1 MQAEQAE
8 QAVQAMLLQS
18 ARLSQQIK
26 REYARVKKD
35 PAAKY
40 FTYVLQLQDGKYY
53 VGNTDNLYARLLDH
67 TLMTPSSSRWV
78 QMHGPVDRVVEVAR
92 NCGRDDELYKT
103 LQYMD
108 MMGWQNVRGSSYCKA
123 EMYNPPEALRT
134 FSRTG
139 DAGFEYLTRAEI
151 DDVLRDIEELESL

>member
-1 MQAEQAE
+1 MQAM
-8 QAVQAMLLQS
+8 QAMLLQS
-18 ARLSQQIK
+18 ARLGLQVR
-26 REYARVKKD
+26 REYERLKKD

-53 VGNTDNLYARLLDH
+53 VGNTDNLYTRLLDH

-92 NCGRDDELYKT
+92 NCGRDDETYKT

-108 MMGWQNVRGSSYCKA
+108 MMGWRNVRGSGYCKA

-134 FSRTG
+134 FSRTR
-139 DAGFEYLTRAEI
+139 DADFEYLSRAEI
-151 DDVLRDIEELESL
+151 DAVLQDIAELEKI